1 MFIQTENTPNPNS
14 LKFIPGKKVS
24 EIGPIEI
31 LDSKDTKNEL
41 VKNILSI
48 NGIRG
53 LFLYE
58 DFLSVNKIDE
68 IDWVDLKHI
77 VISYINDFYSME
89 IIV

>member
-68 IDWVDLKHI
+68 IKFSFKNLC
-77 VISYINDFYSME
+77 S
-89 IIV
+89 